1 MKKLLVIVLICT
13 LAALMLAACGDN
25 SNNSGGT
32 KTASSPDDKP
42 AGTTASTEA
51 PDSGNTGSGM
61 TESYAAGRQAY
72 YDLTGI
78 WMPEAVGFEAEHEAN
93 FEHKSIAFDSH
104 GDRALYEAAKAAL
117 VQALGEPDSGDE
129 NGAYWAR
136 HNADETAV
144 LNYEVYYH
152 EGETDGVW
160 VFMNYYEQPIEG

>member
-1 MKKLLVIVLICT
+1 MKKLLIIMIVCA
-13 LAALMLAACGDN
+13 LAALMLTACGE
-25 SNNSGGT
+25 STGSAP
-32 KTASSPDDKP
+32 ASSAAESGAAETD
-42 AGTTASTEA
+42 A
-51 PDSGNTGSGM
+51 PTDAPESGSGM

-78 WMPEAVGFEAEHEAN
+78 WMPEAAGFEAEHEAN

-117 VQALGEPDSGDE
+117 AEALGEPDSGDE

-136 HNADETAV
+136 HNADDTAV

-160 VFMNYYEQPIEG
+160 VFMNYYEQAIEG